1 MTTKFLLLIAVSCGL
16 LGAQA
21 AGSKFTVLPGASN
34 TAPGCIGFRGL
45 SSTNEARLCGP
56 SSVASTFTVRIPD
69 AAPAFSAPWTCRP
82 DGTCSFESI
91 VGTPGG
97 TRVETGS
104 ASTNWYRANVGRV
117 LISTGGGSPGAAGI
131 VRVFSGATTGSE
143 VLQAGMDEQGITSW
157 KKFSACE
164 PTSGF
169 CATLE
174 GSVSMTGNIRWILP
188 PTDAAGLMRSDG
200 LGNLTIDT
208 AAGFVDLTS
217 AQTAGGDKDWTGR
230 QRVGTPGAARMETS
244 AAGVS
249 NWYSGSNV
257 ARILLSAGATGS
269 TVAGIVRVFAGTPG
283 AETFAAGL
291 DNAGVTSLAGFR
303 VGDIGS
309 SVTAIDSA
317 RGGFLTSLLVG
328 TSGAAR
334 VTTSGGN
341 ANFYNTDN
349 VSRVLVSNGGPNPL
363 AAGIVRVFSG
373 AAGSETLIAGMDAT
387 GFDTTTRYAV
397 NGTQVID
404 SFRNVTANTLTASA
418 GTFTGGLTILGGCS
432 GCTSG
437 WTLNTT
443 QAGLSGDKTTSGN
456 LKLTGS
462 GSASIEMRAATN
474 DIEVRN
480 TSGALRAYMGT
491 STGLFATYSGSMGL
505 ETPVIRITPT
515 GVDMNNFSQAGQTT
529 TVTVS
534 GCTMTFNYGW
544 LTAKSGC

>member
-16 LGAQA
+16 LSAQA

-45 SSTNEARLCGP
+45 SGANEARLCGAP
-56 SSVASTFTVRIPD
+56 AIASTFTVRIPD

-104 ASTNWYRANVGRV
+104 ASTSWYRANVGRV
-117 LISTGGGSPGAAGI
+117 LISAAGGSPGAAGI

-143 VLQAGMDEQGITSW
+143 VLQAGMDEQGVTSW

-174 GSVSMTGNIRWILP
+174 GSVSMAGDIRWILP
-188 PTDAAGLMRSDG
+188 PTDAAGLLRSDG
-200 LGNLTIDT
+200 AGNLTFDT
-208 AAGFVDLTS
+208 TAGFVDLTN

-334 VTTSGGN
+334 VETSAGN
-341 ANFYNTDN
+341 ANWYSSSN
-349 VSRVLVSNGGPNPL
+349 VSRVLIANGGGSSST
-363 AAGIVRVFSG
+363 AGIVRVFNGTAG
-373 AAGSETLIAGMDAT
+373 AEVFIAGMDAT
-387 GFDTTTRYAV
+387 GFDTSTRYAV

-404 SFRNVTANTLTASA
+404 SFRNVTANNVTGGL
-418 GTFTGGLTILGGCS
+418 GTFTAGLTVLGPCTGC
-432 GCTSG
+432 GG

-443 QAGLSGDKTTSGN
+443 QTGLSGNKTTSGN

-491 STGLFATYSGSMGL
+491 STGIFATYSGSTGL

-529 TVTVS
+529 NVTI
-534 GCTMTFNYGW
+534 GACTMTFNYGW